1 MVVRRVAGLLA
12 ALAVAGCGHYEWRQI
27 GPSVGTFQ
35 QADYACQR
43 DSLQVAP
50 VAVVREVERTKK
62 EERVTSRDINEGN
75 RENVYYACMRAHGW
89 AHAWIEDKQNA
100 AAPVPVAAIVPAPPP
115 PPPAAAPQPAA
126 AGPFDPSGPWR
137 SDDGDHMILQLQ
149 PDGVLHGNYGEG
161 TISGRLNG
169 RHFEGTW
176 REASGDRIC
185 RRTADGVYW
194 GRLTF
199 EFAPDGRH
207 AKGRWSY
214 CDDAPR
220 KTWDA
225 SR

>member
-1 MVVRRVAGLLA
+1 MRRVSGLLA

-27 GPSVGTFQ
+27 GPSVGTLQ
-35 QADYACQR
+35 QADYSCQR

-62 EERVTSRDINEGN
+62 EERITTRDVNESN
-75 RENVYYACMRAHGW
+75 RENLYDSCMRAHGW
-89 AHAWIEDKQNA
+89 AHVWIEDKQTAATPVPA
-100 AAPVPVAAIVPAPPP
+100 AAIIPA
-115 PPPAAAPQPAA
+115 PPAAAPQPVA
-126 AGPFDPSGPWR
+126 AGSFNPSGAWR
-137 SDDGDHMILQLQ
+137 TDDGDKLTMRLQ
-149 PDGVLHGNYGEG
+149 PDGMLQGEYGEG

-176 REASGDRIC
+176 REASGNRTC
-185 RRTADGVYW
+185 RRTADGAYW

-199 EFAPDGRH
+199 EFASDGRH
-207 AKGRWSY
+207 ANGLWGY